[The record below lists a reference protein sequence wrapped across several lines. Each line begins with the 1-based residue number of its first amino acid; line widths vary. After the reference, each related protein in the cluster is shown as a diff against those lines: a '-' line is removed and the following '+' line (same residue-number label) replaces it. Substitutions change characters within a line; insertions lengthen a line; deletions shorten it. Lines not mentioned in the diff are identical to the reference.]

1 MDLLKPAEASA
12 APALSERDQIAD
24 RFKWDLTKIY
34 PDWNAWHAAYAELDR
49 KIDEFAAL
57 RGTLDAAAR
66 SRCCAPLPCAMK
78 SASSNTKSGISPR
91 CATTRTSATTRSTP
105 SGSRSR
111 SSSPR
116 RRRRRRG
123 SIPNC

>member
-34 PDWNAWHAAYAELDR
+34 PDWNAWHAAYVELDR

-57 RGTLDAAAR
+57 RGSLDQGSTAREAA
-66 SRCCAPLPCAMK
+66 K
-78 SASSNTKSGISPR
+78 DVV
-91 CATTRTSATTRSTP
+91 
-105 SGSRSR
+105 
-111 SSSPR
+111 
-116 RRRRRRG
+116 
-123 SIPNC
+123 